1 MLITTTSTIE
11 GRKIKEVL
19 GYVKG
24 STVRA
29 KHIGKDIMAGLKTI
43 VGGEISEYTEMMDE
57 SRKISIGR
65 MVEDAEK
72 KGANAIVAMRF
83 ESATVMQGAS
93 EFVAYG
99 TAVILED

>member
-1 MLITTTSTIE
+1 MLLLTTNNVPNKEIT
-11 GRKIKEVL
+11 EVI

-29 KHIGKDIMAGLKTI
+29 KHVGKDIMAGLKTL
-43 VGGEISEYTEMMDE
+43 VGGEITEYTEMMDE
-57 SRKISIGR
+57 SRKISIAR
-65 MVEDAEK
+65 MVKEAEA

-99 TAVILED
+99 TAVIIK

>member
-1 MLITTTSTIE
+1 MLILTTSDIPNK
-11 GRKIKEVL
+11 KIVKVI

-29 KHIGKDIMAGLKTI
+29 KHLGKDIMAGLKTL
-43 VGGEISEYTEMMDE
+43 VGGEIAEYTEMMDE
-57 SRKISIGR
+57 SRKISIAR
-65 MVEDAEK
+65 MVKEAESL
-72 KGANAIVAMRF
+72 GANAIVAMRF

-99 TAVILED
+99 TAVVYED

>member
-1 MLITTTSTIE
+1 MIIATTDKIE
-11 GRKIKEVL
+11 GRKIKEVV

-65 MVEDAEK
+65 MVKDAESR
-72 KGANAIVAMRF
+72 GANAIVGMRF

-99 TAVILED
+99 TGVILED

>member
-1 MLITTTSTIE
+1 MIIVTTDQVD
-11 GRKIKEVL
+11 GRKVKKVI

-29 KHIGKDIMAGLKTI
+29 KHLGKDIMAGLKTI

-57 SRKISIGR
+57 SRKISVGR
-65 MVEDAEK
+65 MVAEAQS
-72 KGANAIVAMRF
+72 KGANAITGMRF

-99 TAVILED
+99 TAIILED